1 MTHASDEDL
10 LAFHWEGGRRSS
22 AHLAG
27 CPECSRRLEELRAVL
42 RAAETAPIPERP
54 DGYGREV
61 WSRVAPRLSDWPAR
75 AFSGERVFS
84 GARVFS
90 GWRAAPRLRFVA
102 GAAAAAAIAVA
113 AFLAG
118 RAVTLRS
125 SSAPPSA
132 AALKAASD
140 RILFVDLGRH
150 LDRSEAVLLELVRG
164 PGNGAGTQDVST
176 EKALLEDLLPANRLY
191 RQTARRAG
199 DAALS
204 SLLDDLE
211 RVLLDVRHGPA
222 QLSAAERETLRRR
235 IESEGVL
242 FRLRILSSR
251 VRDQERAN
259 SPSTSSDFSIERKR
273 A

>member
-10 LAFHWEGGRRSS
+10 LAFHWDGGRRSG

-42 RAAETAPIPERP
+42 RAAETAPIPDRAEE
-54 DGYGREV
+54 YGREV
-61 WSRVAPRLSDWPAR
+61 WARVAPGLSDRREPA
-75 AFSGERVFS
+75 FP
-84 GARVFS
+84 GARVFTE
-90 GWRAAPRLRFVA
+90 WFAAPRLRLLS
-102 GAAAAAAIAVA
+102 GAAAAAVIAAA

-125 SSAPPSA
+125 SSAPRSA
-132 AALKAASD
+132 AALQAASD

-164 PGNGAGTQDVST
+164 SENGAGTQDVST
-176 EKALLEDLLPANRLY
+176 EKARLEDLLPANRLY

-251 VRDQERAN
+251 VRERERAS
-259 SPSTSSDFSIERKR
+259 SPSTSTDLSIERKR